1 MVKMVLGSSDTQA
14 SSVGT
19 LADNYKA
26 GFEQLVKS
34 IDQLANED
42 RLSGSAYSNIKN
54 YGSSVVKPLA
64 QAFVLLAEAAK
75 ADIKK
80 LPDEYRASVGSEDL
94 DEETLT
100 AQIHALNSTLAT
112 NRATK
117 TAMKRI
123 DSAADTQSFDQAIS
137 ADEGTKRDLEEKLRK
152 LREYN
157 AKSSGF
163 FSDIAGLES
172 AVNTGL
178 SQLQSGISGF
188 NGTFTLPS
196 KKELAWT
203 KTIKSQWEKREA
215 YQRAVAKVN
224 KGEAL
229 NAKDAKA
236 IKAYQKAHP
245 NIKLDEKVKRALK
258 QQENQKTLYEQ
269 FKDVMDSDT
278 AKHLSE
284 ALKFMP
290 QTMTAKLLKSPGF
303 WEILAGVEQQG
314 VTGKKAVDSILNG
327 LSKYEGLGV
336 MIKNSKAGKVVKV
349 TEDAWKSLKILADP
363 VKSAVS
369 EGLKNTKVYKTLSKV
384 AEGDSKI
391 AGTLKFLGKGAKIV
405 EKGAVALTYADIAIS
420 GVSGG
425 AKEYTKSHDVG
436 KAAIAGTFSSIKSVG
451 PLEGATIGATIG
463 GGPVGAGIGLVVGTA
478 IWAMDKAGW
487 IDGAQ
492 NLAMKGYDKAKEA
505 IDTTVKSA
513 GKAIKGAANTVSNT
527 IGGIGKA
534 LSFG

>member
-1 MVKMVLGSSDTQA
+1 
-14 SSVGT
+14 
-19 LADNYKA
+19 
-26 GFEQLVKS
+26 
-34 IDQLANED
+34 
-42 RLSGSAYSNIKN
+42 
-54 YGSSVVKPLA
+54 
-64 QAFVLLAEAAK
+64 
-75 ADIKK
+75 
-80 LPDEYRASVGSEDL
+80 
-94 DEETLT
+94 
-100 AQIHALNSTLAT
+100 
-112 NRATK
+112 
-117 TAMKRI
+117 
-123 DSAADTQSFDQAIS
+123 
-137 ADEGTKRDLEEKLRK
+137 
-152 LREYN
+152 
-157 AKSSGF
+157 
-163 FSDIAGLES
+163 
-172 AVNTGL
+172 
-178 SQLQSGISGF
+178 
-188 NGTFTLPS
+188 TLPS

>member
-80 LPDEYRASVGSEDL
+80 LPDEYRASVGNEDL

-117 TAMKRI
+117 TAMKRV

-152 LREYN
+152 LREYD

-163 FSDIAGLES
+163 FNDIAGLES

-269 FKDVMDSDT
+269 FKDVMGSNE
-278 AKHLSE
+278 AKRLSQVM
-284 ALKFMP
+284 ALLPKNF
-290 QTMTAKLLKSPGF
+290 TKAVLKSDGL
-303 WEILAGVEQQG
+303 WEILAAVEKTG
-314 VTGKKAVDSILNG
+314 AKGDKFVTAVLSG
-327 LSKYEGLGV
+327 LSKYESMGKFGE
-336 MIKNSKAGKVVKV
+336 KFSKGFKYLEKA
-349 TEDAWKSLKILADP
+349 ASP
-363 VKSAVS
+363 VKSAAKW
-369 EGLKNTKVYKTLSKV
+369 GLEKVTGFKSLEEAVKTGKNFVGE
-384 AEGDSKI
+384 A
-391 AGTLKFLGKGAKIV
+391 KFLGKGIKFLGKV
-405 EKGAVALTYADIAIS
+405 GTVATVAELGIS
-420 GVSGG
+420 GVSSGVD
-425 AKEYTKSHDVG
+425 EYRKTGNVG
-436 KAAIAGTFSSIKSVG
+436 KAVGKGALSAVSSVG
-451 PLEGATIGATIG
+451 PLEGATLGAAVGSAVPIFGTTAG
-463 GGPVGAGIGLVVGTA
+463 AVVGAGIGVG
-478 IWAMDKAGW
+478 IQVIKMIEPKFFD
-487 IDGAQ
+487 DPV
-492 NLAMKGYDKAKEA
+492 KGTKN
-505 IDTTVKSA
+505 II
-513 GKAIKGAANTVSNT
+513 GKVGKGIKGAANAVSNA
-527 IGGIGKA
+527 IGGVGKA
-534 LSFG
+534 LGFG